1 MEESDSAEKQR
12 LEPGR
17 RISKIRGPLLYQ
29 KTTLEN
35 GIRIVTEKIPHLHS
49 VSVGVWVD
57 AGSRDEEPSES
68 GITHF
73 IEHMLFKGT
82 EKRSAL
88 QIAKEFD
95 AIGGLS
101 NAFTSKEHTCF
112 HAKVIDYHLPLVI
125 DILSDI
131 FLNSKFDKE
140 EMDRERAVI
149 LQEICMVEDTPDDY
163 IHILLSE
170 HFWGNHSLARP
181 IYGYRE
187 TVQSFD
193 KDKILRYMKKH
204 YHPGRIVIA
213 AAGNVEH
220 ENLIKLVEDS
230 FGNLAKNPNSY
241 KRIKPQPQP
250 NVYCTTKELEQTHL
264 CIATQTCSL
273 KNQERY
279 LCGVFNIILGGSMS
293 SRLFQEVREKRGLA
307 YSVYSFVSMHS
318 DTGMLGI
325 YAGVQK
331 DKLNAALEAIR
342 GTIIE
347 LKSKPVNDEELK
359 LAKDH
364 IKGNMYLNAESS
376 DSRMSRLAKNEILYN
391 RLVSFEE
398 IEENLEAVTAKGI
411 QQWVNSVFKAESLAL
426 EVLGPINKTDIKVD
440 IRKI

>member
-1 MEESDSAEKQR
+1 M
-12 LEPGR
+12 
-17 RISKIRGPLLYQ
+17 
-29 KTTLEN
+29 
-35 GIRIVTEKIPHLHS
+35 
-49 VSVGVWVD
+49 SVGIWVD
-57 AGSRDEEPSES
+57 AGSRDEESEES

-82 EKRSAL
+82 TRRSAL

-131 FLNSKFDKE
+131 FLNSKFDEE
-140 EMDRERAVI
+140 EMNRERAVI

-170 HFWGNHSLARP
+170 HFWGDHSLGRP

-187 TVQSFD
+187 TVESFD
-193 KDKILRYMKKH
+193 KEKILRYMKKH

-220 ENLIKLVEDS
+220 DGLIELVEDS
-230 FGNLAKNPNSY
+230 FGSLAKNPNSY
-241 KRIKPQPQP
+241 KRIKPIPRP
-250 NVYCTTKELEQTHL
+250 DIHCTTKELEQTHL
-264 CIATQTCSL
+264 CVATETCSL
-273 KNQERY
+273 VDRERY
-279 LCGVFNIILGGSMS
+279 LCGIFNIILGGSMS

-342 GTIIE
+342 ETIKD
-347 LKSKPVNDEELK
+347 LKTNPVNEEELK

-391 RLVSFEE
+391 RLVPFEE
-398 IEENLEAVTAKGI
+398 IEENLEAVTASEI
-411 QQWVNSVFKAESLAL
+411 QDWVNKVFEADNLAL
-426 EVLGPINKTDIKVD
+426 EILGPVNKDDINVDIK
-440 IRKI
+440 KI

>member
-1 MEESDSAEKQR
+1 MQ
-12 LEPGR
+12 
-17 RISKIRGPLLYQ
+17 KIRGPLLYN
-29 KTTLEN
+29 KTTLDN

-49 VSVGVWVD
+49 VSVGIWVD
-57 AGSRDEEPSES
+57 AGSRDEERDES

-82 EKRSAL
+82 YRRSAL

-140 EMDRERAVI
+140 EMNRERAVI

-170 HFWGNHSLARP
+170 HFWGNHSIGRP
-181 IYGYRE
+181 IYGYRD

-193 KDKILRYMKKH
+193 KPKIKSYMKKH

-220 ENLIKLVEDS
+220 NGLIRLVQDS

-241 KRIKPQPQP
+241 KRSRPQP
-250 NVYCTTKELEQTHL
+250 NPEIHCTTKELEQTHL
-264 CIATQTCSL
+264 CIAAQTCSL
-273 KNQERY
+273 KDHERY

-325 YAGVQK
+325 YAGVHK

-342 GTIIE
+342 RTIAE
-347 LKSKPVNDEELK
+347 LKTKPVNEDELK

-391 RLVSFEE
+391 RLVPFEE
-398 IEENLEAVTAKGI
+398 IEENLESVTASEIREWINETFEADK
-411 QQWVNSVFKAESLAL
+411 LAL
-426 EVLGPINKTDIKVD
+426 EVLGPVKKDEIKID
-440 IRKI
+440 IREL

>member
-1 MEESDSAEKQR
+1 M
-12 LEPGR
+12 
-17 RISKIRGPLLYQ
+17 
-29 KTTLEN
+29 
-35 GIRIVTEKIPHLHS
+35 
-49 VSVGVWVD
+49 SVGIWVD
-57 AGSRDEEPSES
+57 AGSRDEESEES

-82 EKRSAL
+82 TKRSAL

-131 FLNSKFDKE
+131 FLNSKFDEE
-140 EMDRERAVI
+140 EMNRERAVI

-170 HFWGNHSLARP
+170 HFWGDHSLGRP

-187 TVQSFD
+187 TVESFD
-193 KDKILRYMKKH
+193 KEKILRYMKKH

-220 ENLIKLVEDS
+220 DGLIELVENS
-230 FGNLAKNPNSY
+230 FGSLAKNPNSY
-241 KRIKPQPQP
+241 KRSKPIPRP
-250 NVYCTTKELEQTHL
+250 DIHCTTKELEQTHL
-264 CIATQTCSL
+264 CVATETCSL
-273 KNQERY
+273 VDRERY
-279 LCGVFNIILGGSMS
+279 LCGIFNIILGGSMS

-342 GTIIE
+342 ETIKD
-347 LKSKPVNDEELK
+347 LKTNPVNEEELK

-391 RLVSFEE
+391 RLVPFEE
-398 IEENLEAVTAKGI
+398 IEENLEAVTASEI
-411 QQWVNSVFKAESLAL
+411 QDWVNKVFEADNLAL
-426 EVLGPINKTDIKVD
+426 EILGPVNKDDINVDIK
-440 IRKI
+440 KI

>member
-1 MEESDSAEKQR
+1 M
-12 LEPGR
+12 
-17 RISKIRGPLLYQ
+17 YN
-29 KTTLEN
+29 KTTLDN
-35 GIRIVTEKIPHLHS
+35 GIRIVTEEIPHLHS
-49 VSVGVWVD
+49 VSVGIWVD
-57 AGSRDEEPSES
+57 AGSRDEERDES

-82 EKRSAL
+82 FRRSSL

-101 NAFTSKEHTCF
+101 NAFTSKEHTCL
-112 HAKVIDYHLPLVI
+112 HAKVIDYHLPMII

-131 FLNSKFDKE
+131 FLNSKFDEE
-140 EMDRERAVI
+140 EMNRERAVI

-170 HFWGNHSLARP
+170 HFWGDHSLGRP

-193 KDKILRYMKKH
+193 KPKIKRYMRKH

-220 ENLIKLVEDS
+220 DGLIRLVQNS
-230 FGNLAKNPNSY
+230 FGNLAKDPNSY
-241 KRIKPQPQP
+241 KRSRPQPKP
-250 NVYCTTKELEQTHL
+250 EINCTTKELEQTHL

-273 KNQERY
+273 KDHERY

-325 YAGVQK
+325 YAGVHK

-342 GTIIE
+342 GTIAE
-347 LKSKPVNDEELK
+347 LKTKPVNEDELK

-391 RLVSFEE
+391 RLVPFEE
-398 IEENLEAVTAKGI
+398 IEENLESVTANEI
-411 QQWVNSVFKAESLAL
+411 RDWVNETFESDKLAM
-426 EVLGPINKTDIKVD
+426 EILGPVNKNEIKID
-440 IRKI
+440 IRKL

>member
-1 MEESDSAEKQR
+1 M
-12 LEPGR
+12 
-17 RISKIRGPLLYQ
+17 
-29 KTTLEN
+29 
-35 GIRIVTEKIPHLHS
+35 
-49 VSVGVWVD
+49 SVGIWVD
-57 AGSRDEEPSES
+57 AGSRDEESEES

-82 EKRSAL
+82 TKRSAL

-131 FLNSKFDKE
+131 FLNSKFDEE
-140 EMDRERAVI
+140 EMNRERAVI

-170 HFWGNHSLARP
+170 HFWGDHSLGRP

-187 TVQSFD
+187 TVESFD
-193 KDKILRYMKKH
+193 KEKILRYMKKH

-220 ENLIKLVEDS
+220 DGLIKLVEDS
-230 FGNLAKNPNSY
+230 FGSLAKNPNSY
-241 KRIKPQPQP
+241 KRIKPIPRP
-250 NVYCTTKELEQTHL
+250 DIHCTTKELEQTHL
-264 CIATQTCSL
+264 CVATETCSL
-273 KNQERY
+273 VDRERY
-279 LCGVFNIILGGSMS
+279 LCGIFNIILGGSMS

-342 GTIIE
+342 ETIKD
-347 LKSKPVNDEELK
+347 LKTNPVNEEELK

-391 RLVSFEE
+391 RLVPFEE
-398 IEENLEAVTAKGI
+398 IEENLEAVTASEI
-411 QQWVNSVFKAESLAL
+411 QDWVNKVFEADNLAL
-426 EVLGPINKTDIKVD
+426 EILGPVNKDDINVDIK
-440 IRKI
+440 KI

>member
-1 MEESDSAEKQR
+1 M
-12 LEPGR
+12 
-17 RISKIRGPLLYQ
+17 
-29 KTTLEN
+29 
-35 GIRIVTEKIPHLHS
+35 
-49 VSVGVWVD
+49 SVGIWVD
-57 AGSRDEEPSES
+57 AGSRDEEPDES

-82 EKRSAL
+82 SKRSAL

-131 FLNSKFDKE
+131 FLHSTFDEK

-181 IYGYRE
+181 IYGYPE
-187 TVQSFD
+187 TVQSFN
-193 KDKILRYMKKH
+193 KPKILKYMQKH

-220 ENLIKLVEDS
+220 DKLISLVENS
-230 FGNLAKNPNSY
+230 FGNQARNPNSY
-241 KRIKPQPQP
+241 RRTKPSPQP
-250 NVYCTTKELEQTHL
+250 NIYCTTKDLEQTHV
-264 CIATQTCSL
+264 CVATQTCSL
-273 KNQERY
+273 KDHDRY

-307 YSVYSFVSMHS
+307 YSVYSFASLHS

-331 DKLNAALEAIR
+331 DKLNSALEAIR
-342 GTIIE
+342 DTITE
-347 LKSKPVNDEELK
+347 LKAKPVNHDELK
-359 LAKDH
+359 LSKDH

-391 RLVSFEE
+391 RLVPFEE
-398 IEENLEAVTAKGI
+398 IEENLEAVTARQI
-411 QQWVNSVFKAESLAL
+411 QDWVNRSFNPESIAL
-426 EVLGPINKTDIKVD
+426 EILGPVNKSDIKVD
-440 IRKI
+440 IREV

>member
-1 MEESDSAEKQR
+1 M
-12 LEPGR
+12 
-17 RISKIRGPLLYQ
+17 
-29 KTTLEN
+29 
-35 GIRIVTEKIPHLHS
+35 
-49 VSVGVWVD
+49 D
-57 AGSRDEEPSES
+57 AGSRDEEREES

-82 EKRSAL
+82 SKRSAL

-131 FLNSKFDKE
+131 FLNSKFDEE
-140 EMDRERAVI
+140 EMNRERAVI
-149 LQEICMVEDTPDDY
+149 LQEICMVEDTPDDFV
-163 IHILLSE
+163 HILLSE
-170 HFWGNHSLARP
+170 HFWGNHSLGRP

-187 TVQSFD
+187 TVESFD
-193 KDKILRYMKKH
+193 KPKILRYMKKH

-220 ENLIKLVEDS
+220 DGLIRLVENS
-230 FGNLAKNPNSY
+230 FGNLATNENTYRRSKPEPNPDIN
-241 KRIKPQPQP
+241 
-250 NVYCTTKELEQTHL
+250 CTNKELEQTHL

-273 KNQERY
+273 KDHDRY
-279 LCGVFNIILGGSMS
+279 LCGVLNIILGGSMS

-325 YAGVQK
+325 YSGVRK

-342 GTIIE
+342 DTITD
-347 LKSKPVNDEELK
+347 LKSKPVNEEELK

-391 RLVSFEE
+391 RLIPFEE
-398 IEENLEAVTAKGI
+398 IEENLEAVTAKQI
-411 QQWVNSVFKAESLAL
+411 QEWVNETFKADKLAL
-426 EVLGPINKTDIKVD
+426 EILGPVNKSDIKID
-440 IRKI
+440 IRKL

>member
-1 MEESDSAEKQR
+1 M
-12 LEPGR
+12 
-17 RISKIRGPLLYQ
+17 
-29 KTTLEN
+29 
-35 GIRIVTEKIPHLHS
+35 
-49 VSVGVWVD
+49 SVGIWVD
-57 AGSRDEEPSES
+57 AGSRDEESEES

-82 EKRSAL
+82 TKRSAL

-131 FLNSKFDKE
+131 FLNSKFDEE
-140 EMDRERAVI
+140 EMNRERAVI

-170 HFWGNHSLARP
+170 HFWGDHSLGRP

-187 TVQSFD
+187 TVESFD
-193 KDKILRYMKKH
+193 KEKILRYMKKH
-204 YHPGRIVIA
+204 YHSGRIVIA

-220 ENLIKLVEDS
+220 DGLIKLVEDS
-230 FGNLAKNPNSY
+230 FGSLAKNPNSY
-241 KRIKPQPQP
+241 KRIKPIPRP
-250 NVYCTTKELEQTHL
+250 DIHCTTKELEQTHL
-264 CIATQTCSL
+264 CVATETCSL
-273 KNQERY
+273 VDRERY
-279 LCGVFNIILGGSMS
+279 LCGIFNIILGGSMS

-342 GTIIE
+342 ETIKD
-347 LKSKPVNDEELK
+347 LKTNPVNEEELK

-391 RLVSFEE
+391 RLVPFEE
-398 IEENLEAVTAKGI
+398 IEENLEAVTASEI
-411 QQWVNSVFKAESLAL
+411 QDWVNKVFEADNLAL
-426 EVLGPINKTDIKVD
+426 EILGPVNKDDINVDIK
-440 IRKI
+440 KI